1 MHRVA
6 RRPSLLRFAL
16 FLTCVLAFAGH
27 VCALPAVAGARDV
40 APFAGATD
48 DHQGDAI
55 HAASCEAVTA
65 QPAQAPALVVATAPV
80 AATSVPAEHTIA
92 PARPAPAIHRPP
104 RFLLHAALL
113 I

>member
-6 RRPSLLRFAL
+6 CRSPLGFAL
-16 FLTCVLAFAGH
+16 FLACVLAFASH
-27 VCALPAVAGARDV
+27 VCALPAAAGAHDV
-40 APFAGATD
+40 APFADATD

-55 HAASCEAVTA
+55 HVASCEVVTA
-65 QPAQAPALVVATAPV
+65 QPAHAPALVVASEPIVAAPV
-80 AATSVPAEHTIA
+80 PATHSVRVV
-92 PARPAPAIHRPP
+92 RPAPAIHRPP

>member
-1 MHRVA
+1 M
-6 RRPSLLRFAL
+6 
-16 FLTCVLAFAGH
+16 FLVSVLVFAGH
-27 VCALPAVAGARDV
+27 VCALPDAAGAHDV

-80 AATSVPAEHTIA
+80 VATLVPAERTIV

>member
-1 MHRVA
+1 M
-6 RRPSLLRFAL
+6 L
-16 FLTCVLAFAGH
+16 FLVSVLSFAGH
-27 VCALPAVAGARDV
+27 VCTLPAAAGAHDV

-65 QPAQAPALVVATAPV
+65 QPVPVPVLVVASEPIV
-80 AATSVPAEHTIA
+80 AAPA
-92 PARPAPAIHRPP
+92 PASHSRSALRPAPAIHRPP